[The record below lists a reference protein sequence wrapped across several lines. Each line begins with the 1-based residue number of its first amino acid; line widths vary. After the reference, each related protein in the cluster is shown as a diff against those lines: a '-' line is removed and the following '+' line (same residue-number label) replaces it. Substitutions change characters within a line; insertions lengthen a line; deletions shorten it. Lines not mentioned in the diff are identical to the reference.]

1 MGDLT
6 DDVVFCSQVL
16 DALTRNAN
24 VEDLDVTG
32 CAISAVHLWGI
43 PSLWLGALRCL
54 RAAKTGFASDE
65 GIEFLAAVDR
75 PWASSLA
82 RSLVRLLSFSFR
94 VLFNHLFN
102 LLFNLL
108 FNHRRRWS
116 SGRRT

>member
-1 MGDLT
+1 MMGNLT
-6 DDVVFCSQVL
+6 DVVFCSQVL

-82 RSLVRLLSFSFR
+82 RSLVRLFDAFIFFLLSVMAIRMTSCY
-94 VLFNHLFN
+94 V
-102 LLFNLL
+102 
-108 FNHRRRWS
+108 HRRRWS